1 MAGKR
6 KSRRNFGRVR
16 KLPSGRFQARYPGPD
31 GIRVLTVSCV
41 RRIAPSR
48 RRRTRIAG

>member
-31 GIRVLTVSCV
+31 GCPASGKSHLRDVDG
-41 RRIAPSR
+41 R
-48 RRRTRIAG
+48 